1 MNRYVYCGAPIPM
14 PAAGGKEALGDQAG
28 PLQCLGLQTHRT
40 GKDPQALVTSRALK
54 TDLKINSVFIIGKT
68 NKSMSSN
75 PSTLLVRAVIY
86 MWCMI
91 NLPPNAL
98 NHLALGKV
106 NTSGF
111 FCTPSL
117 PQTSS
122 VNTIQDVTYLLEA

>member
-1 MNRYVYCGAPIPM
+1 M
-14 PAAGGKEALGDQAG
+14 PRAAD
-28 PLQCLGLQTHRT
+28 RT
-40 GKDPQALVTSRALK
+40 GKDPQALVTSRAFK
-54 TDLKINSVFIIGKT
+54 TDLKINSVSIIGKT

-75 PSTLLVRAVIY
+75 PSTVLVRAVIY